1 MTKVSVQH
9 LAYQLK
15 QIIHAEAADK
25 TRLPS
30 ERVLAVQLHTT
41 RAKLRTA
48 MRQLE
53 FEGLVWRGVGKGT
66 FVGPKPAH
74 ESSIEQ
80 LKLQANPAHVMRAR
94 LALEPEL
101 AGLAAANATSQD
113 IAEIKKLCKLCERSK
128 TWAEYELCDAQ
139 LHQAIAGAAHNPVL
153 IALVDLLN
161 SLRTTV
167 NHGRKRLEGGP
178 TADHHSFAEH
188 SLVVEA
194 ISSQNP
200 RLAADCMRT
209 HLMTVEDRLLG
220 RR

>member
-1 MTKVSVQH
+1 MTKVSVQR

-74 ESSIEQ
+74 ESSIKQ
-80 LKLQANPAHVMRAR
+80 LKLQENPAHVMRAR

-101 AGLAAANATSQD
+101 AGLAAAPW
-113 IAEIKKLCKLCERSK
+113 L
-128 TWAEYELCDAQ
+128 
-139 LHQAIAGAAHNPVL
+139 
-153 IALVDLLN
+153 LVWLAPA
-161 SLRTTV
+161 SWIPQPRIEASTTV
-167 NHGRKRLEGGP
+167 IVMAGLLVGLGTRYGSGCTSGHGVCGLSRL
-178 TADHHSFAEH
+178 S
-188 SLVVEA
+188 
-194 ISSQNP
+194 P
-200 RLAADCMRT
+200 RSLAATLCFMAGGFLTVYVVR
-209 HLMTVEDRLLG
+209 HLF
-220 RR
+220 